1 MSSCTELA
9 GSKLP
14 NGWGLF
20 DVHGNVWE
28 WCHDLHGPFDSA
40 ATVSDPLGPRPS
52 PSRLLRGG
60 SFFYPTSNVHS
71 GYRDY
76 AKPAYGN
83 YNGGFRPARTYNLS
97 P

>member
-1 MSSCTELA
+1 MPVLFSS

-28 WCHDLHGPFDSA
+28 WCQDLDTAYDSEA
-40 ATVSDPLGPRPS
+40 ALSEPIGRQEIEDGM
-52 PSRLLRGG
+52 RLLRGG
-60 SFFYPTSNVHS
+60 SFNLNAPYVRSA
-71 GYRDY
+71 YRSLFNPVDRLF
-76 AKPAYGN
+76 N
-83 YNGGFRPARTYNLS
+83 IGFRVARTC